1 MMAVPSIAVLPFAVI
16 GEVAD
21 KTHAGMALAD
31 DVATEL
37 LQMPRWYSSRI
48 TSVPGQGTSGSK
60 AADREARARYQVF
73 GNVHQLGDVTH
84 VNVQLIEAERSRP
97 LWGQSFTYPQFDNS
111 GERTRLVAQIAR
123 AVVAQVLAA
132 ETRRPLPSQPEAGQF
147 VMLGLVSPKAG
158 EFGMESNRQAKA
170 QYERALALDPNS
182 VPALLGY
189 VRTRLNEVLNSWA
202 PKDAWSVLLDEAER
216 AIAHAAGLEP
226 RNAAVH
232 VVRGQYLR
240 TRTKDAEAVAA
251 LAHALT
257 LYSRFPAAHA
267 ELGRAKIEVG
277 LAKEAVGHIEEA
289 ILLSPADPSLFTWY
303 LWAGMAET
311 DLQRYES
318 SIEWLLKSRQGVAPS
333 ILRFSIWQLRMA
345 DPAIGNRGRTYL
357 EEYRAKWPNFS
368 ITTLSKVFFPG
379 RSPIVAEQ
387 RARIVALLC
396 KLGAPGCAATTSSER

>member
-1 MMAVPSIAVLPFAVI
+1 
-16 GEVAD
+16 
-21 KTHAGMALAD
+21 MALAD

-147 VMLGLVSPKAG
+147 VMLGLSPKAG

-189 VRTRLNEVLNSWA
+189 VRTRLDEVLNSWA

-311 DLQRYES
+311 PPPTIRELDRVASQIPPGESRLRYYDFLFGNCVWRIRRLGTGS
-318 SIEWLLKSRQGVAPS
+318 HLLGGIS
-333 ILRFSIWQLRMA
+333 
-345 DPAIGNRGRTYL
+345 
-357 EEYRAKWPNFS
+357 
-368 ITTLSKVFFPG
+368 SKVAKFFDYHLEQG
-379 RSPIVAEQ
+379 LFSRSISYCCRAARPHRCSAVQAWRAGVCCHYQLGEVIRQ
-387 RARIVALLC
+387 RQSAR
-396 KLGAPGCAATTSSER
+396 